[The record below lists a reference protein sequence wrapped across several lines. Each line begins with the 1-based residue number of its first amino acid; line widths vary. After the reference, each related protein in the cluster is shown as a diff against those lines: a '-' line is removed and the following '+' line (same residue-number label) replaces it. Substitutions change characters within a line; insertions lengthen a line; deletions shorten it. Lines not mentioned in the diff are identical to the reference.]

1 ACIKDWSVNQQ
12 TCFDNIT
19 CDYVYREY
27 ENDRPTD
34 RYPANRNFAAGEF
47 ASLYAKVTN
56 AVELIFQDQVDWRAL
71 SFTFEKFQIEDDGM
85 GLELKGVEQ
94 RGDYWVVKVA
104 HGAGVSKQQV
114 EQQVQSTYDDLRT
127 LMEAKDQQINQLL
140 GIVDNQTKAM
150 NQQAEALSN
159 FSQHPFGNNFFI
171 SGSNITNLA
180 GSG

>member
-1 ACIKDWSVNQQ
+1 M
-12 TCFDNIT
+12 
-19 CDYVYREY
+19 
-27 ENDRPTD
+27 
-34 RYPANRNFAAGEF
+34 
-47 ASLYAKVTN
+47 
-56 AVELIFQDQVDWRAL
+56 